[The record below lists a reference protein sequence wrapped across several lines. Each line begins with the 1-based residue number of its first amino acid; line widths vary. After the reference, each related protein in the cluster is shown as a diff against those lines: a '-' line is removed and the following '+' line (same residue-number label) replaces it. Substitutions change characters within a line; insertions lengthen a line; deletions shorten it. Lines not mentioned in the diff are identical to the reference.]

1 MESMQEFLRILN
13 RMEWSDFV
21 DILVVA
27 FLIYKMLPL
36 LRTPSIMRIVRTVV
50 ALVLVTWATDFM
62 KLHTINWILNQVLA
76 IGLLAFVILFQPEL
90 RRMLDH
96 LASVKLT
103 NLFGNSKP
111 EQEEKAMIR
120 QVVSACETL
129 SREKVGALIVF
140 SRDQRLDEYTKTGTV
155 LDAVVSDQLLR
166 NIFVNKSPLH
176 DGAVVICENR
186 IAAAGCL
193 LPVSQNPHIS
203 ADLGTRHRAGLG
215 VSEVSD
221 SITVIVSEEKG
232 TISVT
237 QNGILK
243 PYLAPETLE
252 KLLTMALVP
261 QQKEEDSL
269 GRTLEKLMKKL
280 NSKEAGQNEK

>member
-252 KLLTMALVP
+252 KLLIMALVP